1 MCGIIAAATEKSV
14 GKLLV
19 QGLYKM
25 EYRGYDSAGVALHQ
39 IDDIAHLRS
48 LGKVKKLES
57 KMAKEKPKGKIG
69 IAHTR
74 WATHGKPSEEN
85 AHPHVSNN
93 RVFIVHNGIIENY
106 VALKEQLIKKGYQF
120 NSQTDSELI
129 AHQLD
134 FFLNQGSEMLEAMS
148 LLKEKLEGA
157 YAVAAIDLKNE
168 SHFYLMRNKSPL
180 LLGQSDSGMFAASDP
195 LALADLTSE
204 FIFLEDGDVAEVSAK
219 EYKILDK
226 NQKRAIRKIT
236 TIDVSSEA
244 MGKNG
249 YRHFMEKEIYEQPT
263 AILNTLDG
271 RIGGEDVLENI
282 FGEGSNELLSKVERI
297 QIVAA
302 GTSLHAGRVAANWFS
317 AIANLPTQI
326 DYASEYRY
334 KNPYVDKNT
343 LFLTISQSGET
354 ADTLGALRYA
364 KERSYLGSLTICN
377 VPTSSLARES
387 DFVLLTNAGPEIG
400 VASTKAFTTQL
411 TALML
416 LSLSLAKARNL
427 NPRLRGRVVSA
438 LRALPEKINES
449 LELKPKIIKIAK
461 EIAKK
466 DNALFLGRGI
476 FYPIAKEGSLKLKE
490 ISYIHAE
497 AYPAGELKHG
507 PLALIDKNMPV
518 IALAPENEL
527 AEKLISNLEE
537 VKARGGKLYV
547 VGNAAGNMKL
557 KAKNLINLPECDF
570 LLTPILYTVPLQI
583 LSYEVALLRGTDID
597 QPRNLAKSVTVEWR
611 IKLSFELTFTLH
623 HSNND
628 LIFETNR
635 LTDRQLMLFK
645 SSRILTM
652 TNWSLKITKV

>member
-57 KMAKEKPKGKIG
+57 KMVREKPKGKIG

-195 LALADLTSE
+195 MALADLTNE
-204 FIFLEDGDVAEVSAK
+204 FVFLEDGDVAEVSAK

-343 LFLTISQSGET
+343 LLLTISQSGET

-416 LSLSLAKARNL
+416 LTLSLAKARNL

-438 LRALPEKINES
+438 LRALPEKIIQS
-449 LELKPKIIKIAK
+449 LELKTKIIKIAK

-518 IALAPENEL
+518 VALAPENEL

-537 VKARGGKLYV
+537 VKARGGKLFV
-547 VGNAAGNMKL
+547 IGNAAGNMKL
-557 KAKNLINLPECDF
+557 KAKNLINLPDCDF

-597 QPRNLAKSVTVEWR
+597 QPRNLAKSVTVE
-611 IKLSFELTFTLH
+611 
-623 HSNND
+623 
-628 LIFETNR
+628 
-635 LTDRQLMLFK
+635 
-645 SSRILTM
+645 
-652 TNWSLKITKV
+652 

>member
-39 IDDIAHLRS
+39 VKDIAHLRS
-48 LGKVKKLES
+48 LGKVEKLES
-57 KMAKEKPKGKIG
+57 KMKKQKPRGKIG

-85 AHPHVSNN
+85 AHPHVSKD

-106 VALKEQLIKKGYQF
+106 IELKEQLSKKGYMF
-120 NSQTDSELI
+120 VSQTDSELI

-134 FFLNQGSEMLEAMS
+134 FFLSQKHNMFKAMS
-148 LLKEKLEGA
+148 LLKKKLQGA
-157 YAVAAIDLKNE
+157 FAIAAMDQTDD

-180 LLGQSDSGMFAASDP
+180 LLGISDEGMFAASDP
-195 LALADLTSE
+195 LALADITNE
-204 FIFLEDGDVAEVSAK
+204 FVFLEDGDVVKASAS
-219 EYKILDK
+219 EYKIFDE
-226 NQKRAIRKIT
+226 NEKRAIRKIT
-236 TIDVSSEA
+236 KLNISSEA
-244 MGKNG
+244 MSKNG

-282 FGEGSNELLSKVERI
+282 FGEGSNDVLSNVERI

-317 AIANLPTQI
+317 AIAQIPTQI

-354 ADTLGALRYA
+354 ADTLGALHYA
-364 KERSYLGSLTICN
+364 KERDYLGSLTICN

-387 DFVLLTNAGPEIG
+387 DFMLLTNAGPEIG

-411 TALML
+411 AGLML
-416 LSLSLAKARNL
+416 LALSLAKARNL
-427 NPRLRGRVVSA
+427 NPKLRTRVVSA
-438 LRALPEKINES
+438 LRALPEIISES
-449 LELKPKIIKIAK
+449 LNSKSKIIRIAK
-461 EIAKK
+461 ELATK

-507 PLALIDKNMPV
+507 PLALIDKDMPV

-537 VKARGGKLYV
+537 VKARGGKLFV
-547 VGNAAGNMKL
+547 IGNAAGNMKL
-557 KAKNLINLPECDF
+557 KPKNLINLPECDF
-570 LLTPILYTVPLQI
+570 LLTPILYTIPLQI

-597 QPRNLAKSVTVEWR
+597 QPRNLAKSVTVE
-611 IKLSFELTFTLH
+611 
-623 HSNND
+623 
-628 LIFETNR
+628 
-635 LTDRQLMLFK
+635 
-645 SSRILTM
+645 
-652 TNWSLKITKV
+652 